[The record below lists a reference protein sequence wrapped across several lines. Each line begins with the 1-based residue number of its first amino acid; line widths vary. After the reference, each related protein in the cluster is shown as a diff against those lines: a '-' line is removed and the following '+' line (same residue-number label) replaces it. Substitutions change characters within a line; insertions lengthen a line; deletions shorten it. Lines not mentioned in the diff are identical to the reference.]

1 MSIRPADR
9 WRFGVQSR
17 AVSGYVTSMSTEQ
30 NFALESAAA
39 IAASRA
45 ASSARILLPAGVQPL
60 QPDWPNI
67 ILIGAYHALAV
78 LAFVPIYFN
87 WTGVIVA
94 IVTARL
100 SGLLGINVCYHRL
113 LTHRGFKCPKW
124 LEHLMVVIA
133 ICCVQDTPARWV
145 AVHRRHHQHADDQP
159 DPHSPLVNFFWGHIG
174 WVLFKNP
181 ELSRLGIY
189 ERYAKDI
196 LRDRFYV
203 KLERNAAQLKII
215 GAQWLVFFIA
225 GFIAGWLTTDT
236 LKDAA
241 LFGGSIMLWGVA
253 VRTVFV
259 WHQTWAVNSIT
270 HLWGYRNYDTDEDS
284 RNNWFVGLLAH
295 GEGWHNNHHAYPRSA
310 RHGHRWW
317 EFDTTYL
324 TIRLFEKLGL
334 AHDVAV
340 HKPAGAAAK
349 LTTRGVTESVEA

>member
-1 MSIRPADR
+1 MAQREHGPL
-9 WRFGVQSR
+9 VR
-17 AVSGYVTSMSTEQ
+17 AVAEP
-30 NFALESAAA
+30 AAA
-39 IAASRA
+39 QIPNR
-45 ASSARILLPAGVQPL
+45 LPLPSGVMPL

-67 ILIGAYHALAV
+67 FLIGGYHIAAV
-78 LAFVPIYFN
+78 LAFLPIYFT

-100 SGLLGINVCYHRL
+100 TGLIGINVCYHRL
-113 LTHRGFKCPKW
+113 LTHRGFTCPKW
-124 LEHLMVVIA
+124 LEHAMVVVA

-189 ERYAKDI
+189 DRYAKDI

-203 KLERNAAQLKII
+203 KLERNAMQLQII
-215 GAQWLVFFIA
+215 AVQWAVFFILGFAA
-225 GFIAGWLTTDT
+225 GLLVEDT
-236 LKDAA
+236 LRGAA
-241 LFGGSIMLWGVA
+241 LFGASIMLWGVA

-270 HLWGYRNYDTDEDS
+270 HLWGYRNYETDEDS
-284 RNNWFVGLLAH
+284 RNNLFVGYLAH
-295 GEGWHNNHHAYPRSA
+295 GEGWHNNHHADPRSA

-317 EFDTTYL
+317 EIDTTWL
-324 TIRLFEKLGL
+324 TIRLLAALGL
-334 AHDVAV
+334 AHNVV
-340 HKPAGAAAK
+340 GPNPHIAAHARTAPV
-349 LTTRGVTESVEA
+349 TTRGVTEGDV